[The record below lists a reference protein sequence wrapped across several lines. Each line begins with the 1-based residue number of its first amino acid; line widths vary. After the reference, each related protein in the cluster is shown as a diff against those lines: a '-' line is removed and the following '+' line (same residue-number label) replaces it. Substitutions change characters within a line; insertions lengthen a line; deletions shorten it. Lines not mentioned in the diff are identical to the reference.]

1 VLKHPARLAALALI
15 AIALTACV
23 AGSSESVHAAS
34 GGVFSQFCL
43 GLWHGII
50 GPITLIV
57 ELINRLLPHLLP
69 WRAHLYE
76 TQANG
81 AAYDL
86 GFYLGLTGS
95 PAYLWSRRGRR

>member
-1 VLKHPARLAALALI
+1 MKHPARLVALALI

-23 AGSSESVHAAS
+23 AGSSESAHAAS
-34 GGVFSQFCL
+34 GGVISQFFL

-57 ELINRLLPHLLP
+57 EIINRLFPHLLP

-76 TQANG
+76 TQG
-81 AAYDL
+81 AGPAYDL
-86 GFYLGLTGS
+86 GFCFGLTGS

>member
-1 VLKHPARLAALALI
+1 MKHPARLAALALI

-57 ELINRLLPHLLP
+57 EILNRLMPHLLP
-69 WRAHLYE
+69 WRARLYE

>member
-1 VLKHPARLAALALI
+1 LKHPARLAALALI

-57 ELINRLLPHLLP
+57 EILNRLMPHLLP
-69 WRAHLYE
+69 WRARLYE